1 VERNADHKRDLL
13 RGLTVFRF
21 VLYVVRGG
29 SGLRYMPIV
38 PTTVYI
44 YIIYVVS
51 LYYIWYTYLPIWYR
65 ELDAHARTHARLG
78 AAEELGM
85 QFFIR
90 PWWRVLMI
98 IIIIII

>member
-1 VERNADHKRDLL
+1 MERNADHKRDLL

-29 SGLRYMPIV
+29 SGLWYMPMV

-44 YIIYVVS
+44 YIIFVVS
-51 LYYIWYTYLPIWYR
+51 LYYIYGTPTYQYGI
-65 ELDAHARTHARLG
+65 ELDAHARTHARLE

-90 PWWRVLMI
+90 PWWRVLI
-98 IIIIII
+98 IIIT

>member
-1 VERNADHKRDLL
+1 MERNADHKRDLL

-44 YIIYVVS
+44 YIYVV
-51 LYYIWYTYLPIWYR
+51 YGTPTYQYGV
-65 ELDAHARTHARLG
+65 ELDAHARTHALTTRSS
-78 AAEELGM
+78 
-85 QFFIR
+85 
-90 PWWRVLMI
+90 
-98 IIIIII
+98 